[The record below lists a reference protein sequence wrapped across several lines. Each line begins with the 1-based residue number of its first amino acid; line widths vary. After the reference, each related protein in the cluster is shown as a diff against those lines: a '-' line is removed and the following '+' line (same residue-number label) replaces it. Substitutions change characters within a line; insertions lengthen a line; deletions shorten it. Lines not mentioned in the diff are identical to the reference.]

1 MDRYPMTTIR
11 GTKLLTLLLLIAALL
26 YPPAMQARPAESA
39 YKDEVKAGL
48 EEIYVFRTTRTQHQS
63 GKTPACAAAPFA
75 SVNEDYYD
83 LWSIELRASDAR
95 VVDTHKNEVGGFTAC
110 FGPLALDRPLQMY
123 ATGKVARISWTGVGE
138 CETLKSQPPVRTAI
152 AFNCRMNLTRLPDAY
167 AGGFLV
173 SSTLAPFISRDQ
185 APTAHVPGYLSTSI
199 VTLRLWK
206 KTRKTAAK

>member
-1 MDRYPMTTIR
+1 MSRWTKIPSLPM
-11 GTKLLTLLLLIAALL
+11 IAALL
-26 YPPAMQARPAESA
+26 CAHAIPARPTQSA
-39 YKDEVKAGL
+39 YKQEVKAGF

-83 LWSIELRASDAR
+83 LWSIELRASDSR
-95 VVDTHKNEVGGFTAC
+95 VVKTHENEVGGFTAC
-110 FGPLALDRPLQMY
+110 FGPLAVDRPLLMY
-123 ATGKVARISWTGVGE
+123 ATGKVARISWAGVGE
-138 CETLKSQPPVRTAI
+138 CLTLKSQPPVRTAI
-152 AFNCRMNLTRLPDAY
+152 AFNCRMNLISLPDSY

-199 VTLRLWK
+199 VTMRLWK
-206 KTRKTAAK
+206 KTAAK